1 MLRDGRGGESRRLGV
16 REFKTGSSS
25 NDVCE
30 LAETIF
36 IHPALNECLLEAAVK
51 AGGKVKRHRNP
62 EITES
67 GLYRCIKYTY
77 LSRMPFTYEY
87 PRAALTVDCV
97 VFGFDEGALKV
108 LLIRR
113 GIEPYQDHWALPG
126 GFVKP
131 DETLA
136 AAALRELQEET
147 GLREVYLEQ
156 LYTFGEI
163 ERDPRERVISIAYFA
178 LVRRADHLPAAA
190 TDAAE
195 AEWFEAEQVPA
206 LAFDHAKILKMA
218 LERLRGKIR
227 WQPVGFELLP
237 RKFTLTRFQALYEAI
252 LGRDLDKRNF
262 RKKLL
267 ALDLL
272 VALEEFTTAGSRRP
286 AQLYRFDQ
294 RKYQTLTRKGFIFD
308 L

>member
-1 MLRDGRGGESRRLGV
+1 M
-16 REFKTGSSS
+16 
-25 NDVCE
+25 
-30 LAETIF
+30 A
-36 IHPALNECLLEAAVK
+36 
-51 AGGKVKRHRNP
+51 
-62 EITES
+62 
-67 GLYRCIKYTY
+67 
-77 LSRMPFTYEY
+77 FTYEY

-113 GIEPYQDHWALPG
+113 GIEPFKNAWALPG
-126 GFVKP
+126 GFVRT
-131 DETLA
+131 DETLD

-147 GLREVYLEQ
+147 GLKQVYLEQ
-156 LYTFGEI
+156 LYTFGAI
-163 ERDPRERVISIAYFA
+163 DRDPRERIISVAYFA

-195 AEWFEAEQVPA
+195 ASWFEAEGVPT
-206 LAFDHAKILKMA
+206 LAFDHAEILKTA

-237 RKFTLTRFQALYEAI
+237 KKFTLSQLQALYEAI
-252 LGRDLDKRNF
+252 LGRELDKRNF

-272 VALEEFTTAGSRRP
+272 VALEETTTAASRRP
-286 AQLYRFDQ
+286 AQLFRFDQ